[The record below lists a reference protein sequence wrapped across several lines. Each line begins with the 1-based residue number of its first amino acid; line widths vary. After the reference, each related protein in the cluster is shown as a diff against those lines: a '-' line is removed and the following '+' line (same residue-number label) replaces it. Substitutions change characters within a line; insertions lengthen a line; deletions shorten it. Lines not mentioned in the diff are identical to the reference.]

1 MYRSCFRAGFCISAR
16 DELRKL
22 ALLDVMTEHRETVEL
37 RFLAT
42 SSKGEVSALLM
53 RPDDATHLLVL
64 GHGASSNMR
73 TPMLQTIAEHLADRK
88 IATFRYN
95 FPYSENKRGRDPNP
109 VCVAT
114 IRSAVKAAKEAAPD
128 LPLLAGGHSFSGRM
142 TTTAASEAPLE
153 NVVGLVLFSF
163 PLHPVGARDTKR
175 ADHLSNVTV
184 PMLFLS
190 GTRDALAELD
200 LLEPTLEKL
209 GKRATL
215 HLLDTADH
223 SFKVLKRTRTAT
235 EDVFDEMARVTAEWA
250 SAHRPVPP
258 A

>member
-1 MYRSCFRAGFCISAR
+1 MNREGT
-16 DELRKL
+16 ELK
-22 ALLDVMTEHRETVEL
+22 
-37 RFLAT
+37 FLAT

-53 RPDDATHLLVL
+53 RPEGATHVLVL

-73 TPMLQTIAEHLADRK
+73 TSLLTTIAERLAEQD

-114 IRSAVKAAKEAAPD
+114 IRSAVAAANRAAPD
-128 LPLLAGGHSFSGRM
+128 LPILAGGHSFSGRM
-142 TTTAASEAPLE
+142 TSTAASEAPLQG
-153 NVVGLVLFSF
+153 VQGLVFFSF
-163 PLHPVGARDTKR
+163 PLHPAGEPATKR
-175 ADHLSNVTV
+175 ADHLAGVTV

-200 LLEPTLEKL
+200 LLEPVVKGL
-209 GKRATL
+209 GERATL

-223 SFKVLKRTRTAT
+223 SFKVLKKTRKST
-235 EDVFDEMARVTAEWA
+235 EDVFVEAARVLREWA
-250 SAHRPVPP
+250 GALK
-258 A
+258 

>member
-1 MYRSCFRAGFCISAR
+1 MNN
-16 DELRKL
+16 
-22 ALLDVMTEHRETVEL
+22 DVVEL
-37 RFLAT
+37 KFLAT

-53 RPDDATHLLVL
+53 RPDDATHLLML

-73 TPMLQTIAEHLADRK
+73 TPMLTTIAEHLATQN

-114 IRSAVKAAKEAAPD
+114 IRSAVVAAKKAAPD

-142 TTTAASEAPLE
+142 TTTAASEEPLDG
-153 NVVGLVLFSF
+153 VVGLVLFAF
-163 PLHPVGARDTKR
+163 PLHPPGAPDTKR
-175 ADHLSNVTV
+175 ADHLSNVTI

-190 GTRDALAELD
+190 GTRDPLGELD
-200 LLEPTLEKL
+200 LLKPVIAKL
-209 GKRATL
+209 GQRAKL

-223 SFKVLKRTRTAT
+223 SFKVLKRTRTST

-250 SAHRPVPP
+250 HAL
-258 A
+258 

>member
-1 MYRSCFRAGFCISAR
+1 VK
-16 DELRKL
+16 ELKF
-22 ALLDVMTEHRETVEL
+22 T
-37 RFLAT
+37 AT
-42 SSKGEVSALLM
+42 TSKGEVSALLM
-53 RPDDATHLLVL
+53 RPENATHLLVL

-73 TPMLQTIAEHLADRK
+73 TPLLTTIAQNLADQN

-114 IRSAVKAAKEAAPD
+114 IRSAVAAAHKAAPD

-142 TTTAASEAPLE
+142 TSTAQSEQPIE
-153 NVVGLVLFSF
+153 NLNGLVFFSF
-163 PLHPVGARDTKR
+163 PLHPAGAPATTR
-175 ADHLSNVTV
+175 AEHLANINI

-200 LLEPTLEKL
+200 LLEPVVKDL
-209 GKRATL
+209 GNRAAL

-223 SFKVLKRTRTAT
+223 SFKVLKKTRQST
-235 EDVFDEMARVTAEWA
+235 EDVFVEMARVVKVWA
-250 SAHRPVPP
+250 A
-258 A
+258 ALT

>member
-1 MYRSCFRAGFCISAR
+1 MKYGPEEF
-16 DELRKL
+16 K
-22 ALLDVMTEHRETVEL
+22 
-37 RFLAT
+37 FLAT

-53 RPDDATHLLVL
+53 RPERATHLLVL

-73 TPMLQTIAEHLADRK
+73 TPLLTTIAENLADQN

-114 IRSAVKAAKEAAPD
+114 IRSAVAAAHRAALD
-128 LPLLAGGHSFSGRM
+128 LPILAGGHSFSGRM
-142 TTTAASEAPLE
+142 TSTAASEAPLE
-153 NVVGLVLFSF
+153 HVRGLVFFSF
-163 PLHPVGARDTKR
+163 PLHPAGEPATKR
-175 ADHLSNVTV
+175 ADHLAGITI

-200 LLEPTLEKL
+200 LLQPVVAKL
-209 GKRATL
+209 GERATL

-223 SFKVLKRTRTAT
+223 SFKVLKRTRKST
-235 EDVFDEMARVTAEWA
+235 EDVFVETARTVRAWA
-250 SAHRPVPP
+250 SELR
-258 A
+258 